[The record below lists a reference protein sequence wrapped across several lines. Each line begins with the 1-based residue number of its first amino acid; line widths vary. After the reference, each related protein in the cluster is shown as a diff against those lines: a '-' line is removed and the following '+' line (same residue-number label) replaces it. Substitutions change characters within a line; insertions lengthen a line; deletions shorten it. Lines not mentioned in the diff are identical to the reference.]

1 MANNTDEI
9 KKIKKEVKT
18 IEDTLAEILKI
29 VKADEKDKP
38 NEAKEQG
45 LDEDKVKELFN
56 EMMSKV
62 NANLSVESPKK
73 EVLGMDR
80 DVLFI
85 SLCLGTLNLSTA
97 RNGGGEIYTFHE
109 FGEEQMIPY
118 SDAKNIIKNNKSFIK
133 GGKVFIDD
141 EDIIQNE
148 RLTKDYEKIL
158 DYKGLSQ
165 LFKEDVQTFE
175 KIFQVIPSGQ
185 QESFADILIQKIIKG
200 EKIDRNLIY
209 IVNQELNIDIEEK
222 IQNGK
227 NLME

>member
-29 VKADEKDKP
+29 VKADDKDKP

-62 NANLSVESPKK
+62 NTNLSVESPKK

-175 KIFQVIPSGQ
+175 KIFQGIPRGQ

>member
-29 VKADEKDKP
+29 VKADEKDKS

-175 KIFQVIPSGQ
+175 KIFQGIPRGQ

>member
-38 NEAKEQG
+38 NKAKEQG

-175 KIFQVIPSGQ
+175 KIFQGIPRGQ

>member
-62 NANLSVESPKK
+62 NTNLSVESPKK

-175 KIFQVIPSGQ
+175 KIFQGIPRGQ

-227 NLME
+227 NLIE

>member
-1 MANNTDEI
+1 M
-9 KKIKKEVKT
+9 
-18 IEDTLAEILKI
+18 AEILKI

-175 KIFQVIPSGQ
+175 KIFQGIPRGQ

>member
-175 KIFQVIPSGQ
+175 KIFQGIPRGQ

>member
-9 KKIKKEVKT
+9 KKLKKQVKT
-18 IEDTLAEILKI
+18 MEDTLAEILKA
-29 VKADEKDKP
+29 VKGNSDNQKVEKKDS
-38 NEAKEQG
+38 
-45 LDEDKVKELFN
+45 LDEDKVKELVN
-56 EMMSKV
+56 DMISKMG
-62 NANLSVESPKK
+62 STVETPKRDISG
-73 EVLGMDR
+73 VDR

-118 SDAKNIIKNNKSFIK
+118 SDAKNIVKNNKSFIK

-141 EDIIQNE
+141 EDLIKNE
-148 RLTKDYEKIL
+148 RLTKDYENIL

-165 LFKEDVQTFE
+165 LFKEDVPTFE
-175 KIFQVIPSGQ
+175 KIFKSIPKGQ

>member
-45 LDEDKVKELFN
+45 LDEDKIKELFN

-62 NANLSVESPKK
+62 NTNLSVESPKK

-175 KIFQVIPSGQ
+175 KIFQGIPRGQ

>member
-62 NANLSVESPKK
+62 NTNLSVESPKK

-175 KIFQVIPSGQ
+175 KIFQGIPRGQ

>member
-62 NANLSVESPKK
+62 NANLSAESPKK

-175 KIFQVIPSGQ
+175 KIFQGIPRGQ

>member
-45 LDEDKVKELFN
+45 LDEDKVKKLFN

-62 NANLSVESPKK
+62 NTNLSVESPKK

-175 KIFQVIPSGQ
+175 KIFQGIPRGQ

>member
-9 KKIKKEVKT
+9 KKLKKQFKSM
-18 IEDTLAEILKI
+18 EDTLSEILNA
-29 VKADEKDKP
+29 VKGKQDSGADEEKKQD
-38 NEAKEQG
+38 
-45 LDEDKVKELFN
+45 LDENKVKELFQ
-56 EMMSKV
+56 EMMDKM
-62 NANLSVESPKK
+62 NLNTPIETQKKENLST
-73 EVLGMDR
+73 DR

-97 RNGGGEIYTFHE
+97 RNGGGDIYTFNE

-141 EDIIQNE
+141 EELIRNE
-148 RLTKDYEKIL
+148 RLTKDYENIL

-165 LFKEDVQTFE
+165 LFNEDFQTFE
-175 KIFQVIPSGQ
+175 KVFKSIPKGQ
-185 QESFADILIQKIIKG
+185 QESFADILIQKVIKG

-227 NLME
+227 DLME

>member
-85 SLCLGTLNLSTA
+85 SLCLGALS
-97 RNGGGEIYTFHE
+97 EI
-109 FGEEQMIPY
+109 MI
-118 SDAKNIIKNNKSFIK
+118 SC
-133 GGKVFIDD
+133 
-141 EDIIQNE
+141 
-148 RLTKDYEKIL
+148 
-158 DYKGLSQ
+158 
-165 LFKEDVQTFE
+165 
-175 KIFQVIPSGQ
+175 
-185 QESFADILIQKIIKG
+185 
-200 EKIDRNLIY
+200 
-209 IVNQELNIDIEEK
+209 
-222 IQNGK
+222 
-227 NLME
+227 

>member
-62 NANLSVESPKK
+62 NTNLSVESPKK
-73 EVLGMDR
+73 EVSGMDR

-175 KIFQVIPSGQ
+175 KIFQGIPRGQ